1 MKNSVLSISY
11 KKMHLKN
18 VKSKTKNLR
27 RRKQKWSSNYEK
39 LKSGKVVNSSI
50 EFIRPNSVFK
60 NYILH
65 PVKTNNQ
72 IGRFA
77 VLHNIDI
84 KNVKMESDNIITM
97 ELVDYYDFS
106 KLDDNKTFFNTVNNI
121 AYKEQALG
129 KMKPYLIY
137 KKLKYK
143 LK

>member
-1 MKNSVLSISY
+1 M
-11 KKMHLKN
+11 
-18 VKSKTKNLR
+18 
-27 RRKQKWSSNYEK
+27 
-39 LKSGKVVNSSI
+39 
-50 EFIRPNSVFK
+50 
-60 NYILH
+60 
-65 PVKTNNQ
+65 
-72 IGRFA
+72 
-77 VLHNIDI
+77 HNIDI